1 MNLLPIELVTLA
13 GDQLVTDTM
22 RVAQHFGKQHRHV
35 LRAVDNLDCSQEFR
49 VRNFGQTV
57 AYRPNPSGGKP
68 ISGRV
73 IQMTKDGFMFLA
85 MGFTG
90 HEAALIKE
98 AYIAAFNSMAEQ
110 LERRD
115 LSMLS
120 KLLDYEVRQRDSS
133 FRAKFGSGLMNKR
146 RRELPAL
153 RQEERELR
161 AVAQA
166 PLFQLVKGGA

>member
-13 GDQLVTDTM
+13 GDQLVTDSL
-22 RVAQHFGKQHRHV
+22 RVARHFGKNHRDV
-35 LRAVDNLDCSQEFR
+35 LRAVDRLDCSDDFR
-49 VRNFGQTV
+49 LRNFAQTV
-57 AYRPNPSGGKP
+57 THRPNPSGGKP
-68 ISGRV
+68 IPGRV

-98 AYIAAFNSMAEQ
+98 AYIAAFNTMAEQ

-115 LSMLS
+115 ISMLS
-120 KLLDYEVRQRDSS
+120 KLLDFEARQRDSLY
-133 FRAKFGSGLMNKR
+133 RAKFGSKLMHGR

-153 RQEERELR
+153 RTEERELK
-161 AVAQA
+161 AVAQ
-166 PLFQLVKGGA
+166 PSLFKLVKA